1 MPPLWKGIFPK
12 VSVVE
17 DVLHRD
23 MWSKALFTET
33 LSESENVIQFVN
45 SVILTIDGTLQMKGF
60 AFLLRR
66 LKTRT
71 NYF

>member
-1 MPPLWKGIFPK
+1 
-12 VSVVE
+12 
-17 DVLHRD
+17 

-45 SVILTIDGTLQMKGF
+45 SVMLTIDGTLQMKGF